1 LFRRNNGLSKEI
13 KLKKKE
19 DEEHGEVTPNC
30 IAFIASWWW
39 SFLFVVLKPL
49 RRATVEGR

>member
-1 LFRRNNGLSKEI
+1 LLRRNNGLIKES
-13 KLKKKE
+13 KLKKKA

-39 SFLFVVLKPL
+39 SFLSVVQ
-49 RRATVEGR
+49 TVKKSYS